1 MPAAKPRPTPRPRT
15 AAKPKQYADASGD
28 FLAFV
33 EDVKRKDTK
42 PFQIGDRTFYLRGP
56 ALLTDAE
63 VEELNGNTA
72 DVVTKARA
80 VIDDYDG
87 FAAAGGTAML
97 LMSYYDTVF
106 DADAEGKERASST
119 S

>member
-1 MPAAKPRPTPRPRT
+1 MPAQRPTPKPRT
-15 AAKPKQYADASGD
+15 TKPKPAQFGDASGD

-33 EDVKRKDTK
+33 EDVKRKDTR
-42 PFQIGDRTFYLRGP
+42 PFNLGDKTFYLRGP
-56 ALLTDAE
+56 SLLSDAE
-63 VEELNGNTA
+63 VESLNGRTD
-72 DVVTKARA
+72 DVVAKAR
-80 VIDDYDG
+80 VMIDDYDA

-106 DADAEGKERASST
+106 PAAEVGEGKASST

>member
-1 MPAAKPRPTPRPRT
+1 MAEPTPIRKPRKKKTKYVDP
-15 AAKPKQYADASGD
+15 SGD
-28 FLAFV
+28 FLAFI
-33 EDVKRKDTK
+33 EDVKRKDTRT
-42 PFQIGDRTFYLRGP
+42 FTIGDKTFHLRGP
-56 ALLTDAE
+56 ALLSDDE
-63 VEELNGNTA
+63 VEDIASSDGS
-72 DVVTKARA
+72 VVSKARA

-106 DADAEGKERASST
+106 DKDDDAEGEDAASSN